1 MNFGS
6 PATWYSS
13 ASPLLLQAMTEV
25 SLFLPRLIG
34 AILVLLVGGLIAK
47 FLKRIVVRIFDAVK
61 LSSVIKNTPIEHFFK
76 NAEVGQKVEEVVG
89 SIVYWLVMLMVI
101 QTSVT
106 LLGLDSLSAIL
117 SRVINYLPNI
127 LTAILILFFGTLLA
141 GVIEGVVK
149 GSIKTIDGHSSR
161 VLGKVAS
168 YLVMSI
174 TVMAAISELGIAS
187 EFIMILFV
195 GFVAMLSLGFGLAI
209 GLGGQDV
216 IKKMLNN
223 WYEKTLDEVRE

>member
-6 PATWYSS
+6 PATWYTS
-13 ASPLLLQAMTEV
+13 ASPLVLQAMAEV
-25 SLFLPRLIG
+25 TIFLPRLIG
-34 AILVLLVGGLIAK
+34 ALLVLLVGALLAR
-47 FLKRIVVRIFDAVK
+47 FLKRVVVKLFDAIK

-76 NAEVGQKVEEVVG
+76 NAEVGQKAEEVVG

-101 QTSVT
+101 QTSVS
-106 LLGLDSLSAIL
+106 LLGLSSLSAIL

-149 GSIKTIDGHSSR
+149 GSIKSIDGHSSR

-174 TVMAAISELGIAS
+174 TVLAAISELGIAS

-216 IKKMLNN
+216 IKKMLNT
-223 WYEKTLDEVRE
+223 WYDKTMDEVRE